1 MRARAAPSPRQSS
14 TLTFFATTVGELALG
29 GGAINQMRIAL
40 VSVAVLASFSL
51 VACAGSD
58 HVVVGHSG
66 DPASGSSATV
76 PSVTDAA
83 TFCTAM
89 CSREQSCDKTVDTQT
104 CENQCT
110 NANAAVFPR
119 LRGDVVDLVVSCFD
133 GKDCKT
139 VLDGEFLGACTADAV
154 ATVAPSTAAAA
165 FCDAL
170 ASAKKNCSGG
180 DTTTKASCLNS
191 AKLYSDLAIVQAQ
204 NCVKRSCTE
213 IDTCVSAVFGSLGGA
228 SASSSSSSSSS
239 GSCSGKFTD
248 LGSCTTC
255 AQTSCCTEA
264 SACYGDSQCASIVH
278 ACYTNGTSSSA
289 CSQAYSAASTS
300 SQQKAST
307 FFSCSS
313 SKCSSSC
320 QLGG

>member
-1 MRARAAPSPRQSS
+1 
-14 TLTFFATTVGELALG
+14 
-29 GGAINQMRIAL
+29 MRIAL
-40 VSVAVLASFSL
+40 LSTALVVSFSL

-58 HVVVGHSG
+58 HVVVGKAG
-66 DPASGSSATV
+66 APASGDTSQTV

-83 TFCTAM
+83 SFCSAM
-89 CSREQSCDKTVDTQT
+89 CGREQACDKSIDTQT
-104 CENQCT
+104 CENTCT

-119 LRGDVVDLVVSCFD
+119 LRSDVVELVVSCFD

-139 VLDGEFLGACTADAV
+139 VLDGEFLGACTADAI
-154 ATVAPSTAAAA
+154 ATVAPSAAASS

-170 ASAKKNCSGG
+170 ASAKTNCSGSQP
-180 DTTTKASCLNS
+180 TTKANCLNS
-191 AKLYSDLAIVQAQ
+191 AKLYGDLAILQAQ

-213 IDTCVSAVFGSLGGA
+213 IDTCVSAVFGSLGG
-228 SASSSSSSSSS
+228 SASTTTTPTTG

-248 LGSCTTC
+248 LGSCTSC

-264 SACYGDSQCASIVH
+264 TACYGDSQCASIVH

-289 CSQAYSAASTS
+289 CSQAYSASSTT
-300 SQQKAST
+300 SQQRASS

-313 SKCSSSC
+313 SKCSSTC